1 MQVHVYHPDA
11 EDLKTVLYRT
21 CTARPERTHVWGML
35 PSLLDEA
42 WINNDGIATLTLL
55 EGESTQPHVHLK
67 PVHAALCRLPIA
79 LLATIAIA
87 SHLREIAS
95 PWDEHQK
102 KSISMTFVWI
112 LLFNFA
118 PSSALNAALQSSSY
132 IG

>member
-1 MQVHVYHPDA
+1 MQVHVYHTDA

-21 CTARPERTHVWGML
+21 CTARPERTNVWGMF

-42 WINNDGIATLTLL
+42 RVYDDGIATLTLL

-79 LLATIAIA
+79 LFATIAIA

-95 PWDEHQK
+95 PWDDHQK
-102 KSISMTFVWI
+102 KKHFHDVCLDTFV
-112 LLFNFA
+112 
-118 PSSALNAALQSSSY
+118 
-132 IG
+132 

>member
-21 CTARPERTHVWGML
+21 CTARPERTNVWGML
-35 PSLLDEA
+35 PSLLAEA

-95 PWDEHQK
+95 PWDDHQK
-102 KSISMTFVWI
+102 KKHFHDVCLNTFV
-112 LLFNFA
+112 
-118 PSSALNAALQSSSY
+118 
-132 IG
+132 

>member
-1 MQVHVYHPDA
+1 MQVHVYHTDA

-67 PVHAALCRLPIA
+67 PVHAVLCRLPIA

-95 PWDEHQK
+95 PWDDHQK
-102 KSISMTFVWI
+102 KKHFHDVCLDTFV
-112 LLFNFA
+112 
-118 PSSALNAALQSSSY
+118 
-132 IG
+132 